1 MAVHA
6 LVHNVVLLGTVFLPQ
21 VSFKSV
27 MADFKEKTG
36 ILSGLKEILLRCFS
50 SHYFPM
56 HNRHQSVNQ
65 FLPVL
70 KWKMIVITF
79 VIYNFFWYKRILKH
93 SAHYDSL

>member
-36 ILSGLKEILLRCFS
+36 ILSGLKEISLRCFS

-56 HNRHQSVNQ
+56 HNRQQSVNQ
-65 FLPVL
+65 FLPFL

-79 VIYNFFWYKRILKH
+79 VIYNFFLV
-93 SAHYDSL
+93 

>member
-27 MADFKEKTG
+27 MADFKEKTD

-56 HNRHQSVNQ
+56 HNQHQSVNQ

-70 KWKMIVITF
+70 KCKMIVITF

-93 SAHYDSL
+93 SAH

>member
-36 ILSGLKEILLRCFS
+36 ILSGLKEISLRCFS
-50 SHYFPM
+50 SRYFPM
-56 HNRHQSVNQ
+56 HNRHKSVNQ

-79 VIYNFFWYKRILKH
+79 VIYNFFLV
-93 SAHYDSL
+93 

>member
-1 MAVHA
+1 MYLPHPCLGGFMAVHA

-79 VIYNFFWYKRILKH
+79 VIYNFILV
-93 SAHYDSL
+93 

>member
-27 MADFKEKTG
+27 MADFKEKTS
-36 ILSGLKEILLRCFS
+36 ILSGLKEISLRCFS

-65 FLPVL
+65 FLPFL

-79 VIYNFFWYKRILKH
+79 VIYNFFLV
-93 SAHYDSL
+93 